1 MIKTL
6 VMVLAISGCFMLN
19 SKDAKAMLV
28 PSVSVTCR
36 ESHHYQMKATYPE
49 TANQITLSYYVRNRD
64 SQGRQLPNHFV
75 RDAANNT
82 NQVYAGWY
90 DESVYM
96 YDYTAPVTVVVIR
109 GNTLIF

>member
-1 MIKTL
+1 
-6 VMVLAISGCFMLN
+6 MLN

-28 PSVSVTCR
+28 PSVSVTIKKPY
-36 ESHHYQMKATYPE
+36 HYQLKATYPE
-49 TANQITLSYYVRNRD
+49 TANQITLSYYVKNTD
-64 SQGRQLPNHFV
+64 SQGKELPNHFV

-96 YDYTAPVTVVVIR
+96 FGATTPITVVVIR

>member
-1 MIKTL
+1 
-6 VMVLAISGCFMLN
+6 MLN

-28 PSVSVTCR
+28 PSVSLTCR
-36 ESHHYQMKATYPE
+36 ESYHYQMKATYPE
-49 TANQITLSYYVRNRD
+49 TVTQMTLSYYVKNRD
-64 SQGRQLPNHFV
+64 RQGRELPNHFV

-96 YDYTAPVTVVVIR
+96 FGATTPITVVVIR

>member
-1 MIKTL
+1 
-6 VMVLAISGCFMLN
+6 MLN
-19 SKDAKAMLV
+19 SKDAKANLV
-28 PSVSVTCR
+28 PSVSLTCQK
-36 ESHHYQMKATYPE
+36 SYHYQMKATYPE
-49 TANQITLSYYVRNRD
+49 TVDQMTLSYYVKNMN
-64 SQGRQLPNHFV
+64 SSGQRQKDHLV

-96 YDYTAPVTVVVIR
+96 YGYTTPITVVVIR

>member
-1 MIKTL
+1 
-6 VMVLAISGCFMLN
+6 MLN

-28 PSVSVTCR
+28 PSVSVTCQK
-36 ESHHYQMKATYPE
+36 SYHYQLKATYPE
-49 TANQITLSYYVRNRD
+49 MASQMTLSYDVNYRN
-64 SQGRQLPNHFV
+64 SKGVYGIHHV

-96 YDYTAPVTVVVIR
+96 YGYSTPITVVVIR